1 MEHGKLKA
9 YHKPQRA
16 KGRSLFVFFPKCL
29 ARVDFPQYT
38 HETGEDVVKETV
50 ETCFFMEN
58 RKLQFDV
65 TRLQFHVAVVS
76 NLARRSLFSAAM
88 LFFVKVEVHRFRQ
101 KKKHK

>member
-1 MEHGKLKA
+1 ML
-9 YHKPQRA
+9 
-16 KGRSLFVFFPKCL
+16 FPKCL
-29 ARVDFPQYT
+29 ARVDFSQYT
-38 HETGEDVVKETV
+38 HETGEDVVKETCTV

-58 RKLQFDV
+58 RKLQFAV

-101 KKKHK
+101 KNINNSLFRDKNSN